1 MEKVLL
7 NSDLLNDADSIY
19 FQIDKFE
26 FIKFKMYNIMEYP
39 KFFVACYKDLA
50 YRGIKHK
57 SLFVPISIYN
67 NVSILISN
75 NPIFKDTDTFET
87 ILSAI
92 GINEKNLIIYT
103 PDVLKDKF
111 KHRQL

>member
-7 NSDLLNDADSIY
+7 NSDMLNDADSIY

-57 SLFVPISIYN
+57 SLFVPMSIYN
-67 NVSILISN
+67 NVSVLISHDAN
-75 NPIFKDTDTFET
+75 FRATDTFET
-87 ILSAI
+87 VLSAI
-92 GINEKNLIIYT
+92 GINERNLIVYI
-103 PDVLKDKF
+103 PDALKDKF
-111 KHRQL
+111 KAMP

>member
-26 FIKFKMYNIMEYP
+26 FIKFKMYNIMEYS

-67 NVSILISN
+67 NVSILISH
-75 NPIFKDTDTFET
+75 NPIFKDTDTFES

-92 GINEKNLIIYT
+92 GINEKNLIVYI

-111 KHRQL
+111 KPV